1 MCFFVLELI
10 LFIILL
16 VAQVRSKSQEMSEE
30 FHHIKLITEHLSTE
44 PSMNL
49 NNSSQSVVP
58 CLASSVCTTELQDIF
73 VNHQPLV
80 STQETRTHLN
90 NQETQTHV
98 NSQETQ
104 TPINSHETQ
113 THVNNQETQTHV
125 NNQETQ
131 THVNSQETQT
141 HVNSQETQAHVN
153 NKETQTHGN
162 SQETQARD
170 LVSQGTQTLQQSD
183 LSPSEVSPHQQHS
196 QQRLEALN
204 ISNELLKTSL
214 DDARKQIATLEGTV
228 ESQKED
234 IYTKES
240 QISAINERIA
250 TLLRGF
256 EVVNRWMDE

>member
-1 MCFFVLELI
+1 
-10 LFIILL
+10 
-16 VAQVRSKSQEMSEE
+16 MSEE
-30 FHHIKLITEHLSTE
+30 FQHIKLITEHSSTE

-58 CLASSVCTTELQDIF
+58 CLASPECTTELQDIC

-80 STQETRTHLN
+80 ST
-90 NQETQTHV
+90 
-98 NSQETQ
+98 
-104 TPINSHETQ
+104 
-113 THVNNQETQTHV
+113 QETQTHV

-131 THVNSQETQT
+131 TPI
-141 HVNSQETQAHVN
+141 NSQETQAHVN
-153 NKETQTHGN
+153 NQETQTHVNSQKTQTPINSQETQAHVNNQETQTHGN

-256 EVVNRWMDE
+256 EVVNG